1 MDINA
6 AGGSDLG
13 LTHST
18 FVALGNYVVSD
29 LFSTEEKT
37 ALAYADAMTLQ
48 GTVPD
53 DLFARVHN
61 CFDDDQIV
69 ELTATIAWE
78 NCSARFNRALQISSS
93 GLYKGGPLSWVTPSD
108 W

>member
-13 LTHST
+13 ITHYT
-18 FVALGNYVVSD
+18 FEALGHYDASD
-29 LFSTEEKT
+29 LFSTEEKA
-37 ALAYADAMTLQ
+37 ALAYADAITLE

-53 DLFARVHN
+53 DLFATVRS

-78 NCSARFNRALQISSS
+78 NCSARFNRALQISGS
-93 GLYKGGPLSWVTPSD
+93 GLYNGGPLSWVTPSD